1 MHKHRRWLIAGST
14 ILAILLIATGTV
26 FYLTGG
32 YEKWRDEQSLADACD
47 GAISKG
53 DARSA
58 LGSKRVYTRPKGD
71 LDFVFSNIDEGRI
84 AKCVLKNRDSGETVV
99 IQVSRLPTESMD
111 VTRQYVHQFL
121 DEAGYG
127 TVPIGGGWRGSM
139 IFNRGSLRGAVELA
153 CGNQKGKTLLV
164 NFQTVYPSPDEPGL
178 DSQQRADDRAGFARL
193 LTSTASTAADKY
205 DCDASL
211 GRPVDDVAPDPVRNP
226 VPLDKAKGTCA
237 PVAALRDGAGR
248 VGAVSVTDAP
258 TDPTT
263 PAEDCYLNDA
273 QGTPLYRLTALYGP
287 LADMARAKS
296 TDFDPTSK
304 KAAEFQEK
312 YHRGFGSA
320 QCGAQQGRA
329 FYRLGTIHRGVGE
342 RTVKNP
348 DVEFERAALK
358 AFAEQSAKT
367 HGCDNL
373 QLP

>member
-1 MHKHRRWLIAGST
+1 MPKRRRWLIAGSA
-14 ILAILLIATGTV
+14 ILALLLTAGAA
-26 FYLTGG
+26 FYMTGG
-32 YEKWRDEQSLADACD
+32 YEEWRDDRSVSSACEGVVSKQDAQ
-47 GAISKG
+47 
-53 DARSA
+53 SA
-58 LGSKRVYTRPKGD
+58 LGSRRIYTRPEKE
-71 LDFVFSNIDEGRI
+71 LDFIFGNMAEGRI
-84 AKCVLKNRDSGETVV
+84 TKCVLKSRDSGENVV
-99 IQVSRLPTESMD
+99 VQVSRVSGSTD
-111 VTRQYVHQFL
+111 VRAHYAHQFV
-121 DEAGYG
+121 DTPGYG
-127 TVPIGGGWRGSM
+127 TVPVGGGWRGSM
-139 IFNRGSLRGAVELA
+139 VFHDDSLQGSVELA
-153 CGNQKGKTLLV
+153 CRNQKDRSLLV
-164 NFQTVYPSPDEPGL
+164 SARTLYSPRDEPGL

-193 LTSTASTAADKY
+193 LTSTASAAADKY

-226 VPLDKAKGTCA
+226 VPLDKAKGICA

-304 KAAEFQEK
+304 KAAEFQQK